1 MLPVVIIVILLF
13 SAVSLSVVKKSGF
26 AKAMTL
32 LSLGIGFVLSMMCA
46 IATGNGETIKLVLGS
61 PPWNLSVSV
70 GMLEA
75 FMGCIFTGI
84 GFLIMWASCTMIEH
98 DVEKR
103 YVPLYYALICT
114 LIAMLCGV
122 VFFDNLFNV
131 FIFIEL
137 SSFAAACIVI
147 IKNQPENVRA
157 GLKYLALSILGS
169 GFVLMA
175 IVILYSLTKDIDK
188 ALTISAIGNAF
199 THHHAFD
206 HHETAVFFALLFL
219 TIGIGFKSALFP
231 MHIWLPDAHGTAPSP
246 SSAVLSS
253 LVLKAYVVFYIK
265 MVFGAVSQS
274 TFSHDNNILML
285 MSAVLVFGVVAMLAG
300 SVMAILQTDI
310 KRMIAYSSVAQIG
323 YIFMGIGLGGLGTK
337 EGLYAA
343 IFHIFAH
350 AITKAGLFLV
360 AGSIIEQTHNR
371 RLDKMQG
378 LGYQMPVTMTFFLI
392 GALSM
397 VGIPMFIGFNSK
409 WNFAMSIMGSGKFWV
424 MVALVISS
432 LLNALYYLPV
442 VIRSFFGPEAR
453 AKAEGPKVERPIS
466 ALLPIGLLSCG
477 VILFAIFANSTLVPF
492 LNDAIKGFD
501 IEKVVFAVKAAA
513 ESVHH

>member
-1 MLPVVIIVILLF
+1 MLPVAIIVILLF
-13 SAVSLSVVKKSGF
+13 SAVSLSIVKKSAF
-26 AKAMTL
+26 AKTMTL
-32 LSLGIGFVLSMMCA
+32 LSLGVGLVISVMLA
-46 IATGNGETIKLVLGS
+46 AATANGETITYVLGS

-70 GMLEA
+70 GPLEA
-75 FMGCIFTGI
+75 FMACLFTGI

-98 DVEKR
+98 DVEKK

-175 IVILYSLTKDIDK
+175 IVILYSITHS
-188 ALTISAIGNAF
+188 LTISGIYEGLSHGHVFEENA
-199 THHHAFD
+199 TS
-206 HHETAVFFALLFL
+206 VFFALIFL
-219 TIGIGFKSALFP
+219 TVGVGFKSALFP

-253 LVLKAYVVFYIK
+253 LVLKAYVIFYIK
-265 MVFGAVSQS
+265 MMYGAVSQS
-274 TFSHDNNILML
+274 HFAHDHNIMTLL
-285 MSAVLVFGVVAMLAG
+285 GVVLVLGVIAMLAG

-323 YIFMGIGLGGLGTK
+323 YIFMGIGLGTRL
-337 EGLYAA
+337 GLYAA

-378 LGYQMPVTMTFFLI
+378 LGFQMPITMTFFTV

-397 VGIPMFIGFNSK
+397 VGIPLFIGFNSK
-409 WNFAMSIMGSGKFWV
+409 WNFAMGIMDSHKFWV
-424 MVALVISS
+424 MVALVLSS

-453 AKAEGPKVERPIS
+453 AIAESRVSKERPLG

-477 VILFAIFANSTLVPF
+477 VIIFALCANNVLQPF
-492 LNDAIKGFD
+492 LEQAIKDFH
-501 IEKVVFAVKAAA
+501 IVEVVKAVKAAA